1 MIPASLMTKGG
12 MRFCSI
18 AGTCS
23 AFRTKRMYSFPE
35 IGHSYITAASTIG
48 TSGSASYSGVKG
60 FTTAVRPDHS
70 TIRQLF
76 PTTTIFACESNSV
89 REFESFTSS
98 LISFSISSLAAAI
111 RAVLIMCDVYSFR
124 FTTLP
129 GSQHLVSSGFGVAG
143 LPVNDETEA
152 CVAAGASHPFLGVT
166 LRRMDW
172 SVGLAISTDA
182 AVAVLGDDCFEAI
195 KLQI

>member
-1 MIPASLMTKGG
+1 
-12 MRFCSI
+12 MRFGSI
-18 AGTCS
+18 ADTCS

-35 IGHSYITAASTIG
+35 IGHSYMTTPSTIG

-60 FTTAVRPDHS
+60 FTIAVRPDHS

-89 REFESFTSS
+89 REFESFAS
-98 LISFSISSLAAAI
+98 LSISLSFASLAAAI

-124 FTTLP
+124 FAILP

-143 LPVNDETEA
+143 LSLNDETEA
-152 CVAAGASHPFLGVT
+152 CVAAGAGHPQLTFLGVT
-166 LRRMDW
+166 LRRMDC
-172 SVGLAISTDA
+172 SVGLAISMDA
-182 AVAVLGDDCFEAI
+182 AVAVLVDDCFEAI
-195 KLQI
+195 RLQT